1 MQASRQ
7 ARNGHR
13 LHARPEKVRYVVCN
27 GDEGDPGAFMD
38 GSVMEGD
45 PYKMIEGMTIAAYA
59 VGAENGYIYVR
70 AEYPLSVKRL
80 RMAIELGRKIW
91 PVR

>member
-1 MQASRQ
+1 MR
-7 ARNGHR
+7 
-13 LHARPEKVRYVVCN
+13 
-27 GDEGDPGAFMD
+27 DPGAFMD

-59 VGAENGYIYVR
+59 VGAEDGYIYVR

-80 RMAIELGRKIW
+80 AHGDRTGGGEW
-91 PVR
+91 PIR

>member
-1 MQASRQ
+1 MCIRD
-7 ARNGHR
+7 R
-13 LHARPEKVRYVVCN
+13 KTRYVVCN

-70 AEYPLSVKRL
+70 AESVSYTHL
-80 RMAIELGRKIW
+80 VNMMI
-91 PVR
+91 